1 MSEDSTLSKSYL
13 INLERKSIFQQKE
26 VYRVSPNQKHAE
38 LLSKKQKKYIYLVTE
53 VYEDLVKGY

>member
-38 LLSKKQKKYIYLVTE
+38 LLSKKTKKKYIFSHEGV
-53 VYEDLVKGY
+53 

>member
-26 VYRVSPNQKHAE
+26 VYRVSPNHAE
-38 LLSKKQKKYIYLVTE
+38 LLSKKQQKNIYLVTK
-53 VYEDLVKGY
+53 VYDDLVKGY